1 MNKNKLNS
9 FEAGF
14 NVNNIAIIKDLTDR
28 VTENIAKVIV
38 GKEETIKQALICLIG
53 SGHMLIEDVPGTGKT
68 LLTRALAKSLDCN
81 FSRIQFTPDLLPSDI
96 TGIHYYS
103 QREDAFVL
111 RKGPVFTN
119 ILLADEINR
128 ATPRTQ
134 SALLECMEE
143 RQVSIDNETL
153 KLSPPFITIATQNP
167 IETQGTFPLP
177 EAQLDRFLIKG
188 SMNYPTREE
197 ACQILDRFDGHDP
210 LNELVPVATSEDIAK
225 AAAAFPEVFISEE
238 LKYYIIDIAEM
249 TRTHKSA
256 QLGVSPR
263 GTQALM
269 KAVKINAAMEG
280 RTFVTPDDI
289 KLLCC
294 PVFAHRIVAN
304 LSTNINRAAL
314 SIIDDILSS
323 LPVPK

>member
-1 MNKNKLNS
+1 MS
-9 FEAGF
+9 
-14 NVNNIAIIKDLTDR
+14 VNTAAIKELTER
-28 VTENIAKVIV
+28 LTANIAKVIV
-38 GKEETIKQALICLIG
+38 GKEETVRQALICLIG

-68 LLTRALAKSLDCN
+68 LLTRALAKSLDCA

-103 QREDAFVL
+103 QREDEFVL

-153 KLSPPFITIATQNP
+153 KLSPPFFTIATQNP

-177 EAQLDRFLIKG
+177 EAQLDRFLIK
-188 SMNYPTREE
+188 SNMKYPSREE
-197 ACQILDRFDGHDP
+197 ACQILERFDGLNP
-210 LNELVPVATSEDIAK
+210 LDELTPVATPDDIAK
-225 AAAAFPEVFISEE
+225 AAAAFPEVFISDE

-269 KAVKINAAMEG
+269 KAVKIYAATEG
-280 RTFVTPDDI
+280 RDFVIPDDI
-289 KLLCC
+289 KTLCR
-294 PVFAHRIVAN
+294 PVFTHRIVAN
-304 LSTNINRAAL
+304 LATDNNRAAV
-314 SIIDDILSS
+314 SIMDDILSS
-323 LPVPK
+323 LPVPKQ

>member
-1 MNKNKLNS
+1 MDIS
-9 FEAGF
+9 
-14 NVNNIAIIKDLTDR
+14 IIKNLADR
-28 VTENIAKVIV
+28 VIENIAKVIV
-38 GKEETIKQALICLIG
+38 GKEDVAKKALVCIIG

-68 LLTRALAKSLDCN
+68 LFTRAMAKSLDCK

-96 TGIHYYS
+96 TGIHFYS

-153 KLSPPFITIATQNP
+153 KLSPPFFTIATQNP

-177 EAQLDRFLIKG
+177 EAQLDRFLIKEG
-188 SMNYPTREE
+188 MNYPTREE
-197 ACQILDRFDGHDP
+197 ACQILDRFDGHNP
-210 LNELVPVATSEDIAK
+210 LDDLVPVANADDIAK
-225 AAAAFPEVFISEE
+225 AATAFPEVFISDE

-249 TRTHKSA
+249 TRTHKSSA
-256 QLGVSPR
+256 LGVSPR

-269 KAVKINAAMEG
+269 KAVKIYAAMEG

-289 KLLCC
+289 KILCR

-304 LSTNINRAAL
+304 LATDSNRAAV

-323 LPVPK
+323 LSVPKQ

>member
-1 MNKNKLNS
+1 LQ
-9 FEAGF
+9 
-14 NVNNIAIIKDLTDR
+14 NVG
-28 VTENIAKVIV
+28 KVIV
-38 GKEETIKQALICLIG
+38 GKEFVIKQALICIIG

-68 LLTRALAKSLDCN
+68 LLARALAKSLDCE

-103 QREDAFVL
+103 QREDNFIL

-153 KLSPPFITIATQNP
+153 TLSAPFFTIATQNP
-167 IETQGTFPLP
+167 VETHGTFPLP

-188 SMNYPTREE
+188 NMGYPMREE
-197 ACQILDRFDGHDP
+197 ACKILDRFDGENPMD
-210 LNELVPVATSEDIAK
+210 ELKPVVSSDDIINVSAIYSD
-225 AAAAFPEVFISEE
+225 VYISDE

-249 TRTHKSA
+249 TRNHKSVY
-256 QLGVSPR
+256 LGVSPR
-263 GTQALM
+263 GTQALV
-269 KAVKINAAMEG
+269 KAVKIFAAMEG
-280 RTFVTPDDI
+280 REFVVPDDI
-289 KLLCC
+289 KALCHS
-294 PVFAHRIVAN
+294 VFAHRIVAT
-304 LSTNINRAAL
+304 LSMDNNHTAL
-314 SIIDDILSS
+314 SILDEILSS

>member
-1 MNKNKLNS
+1 MD
-9 FEAGF
+9 
-14 NVNNIAIIKDLTDR
+14 ITIIKDLADR
-28 VTENIAKVIV
+28 VVGNISKVIV

-68 LLTRALAKSLDCN
+68 LLARALAKSLDCA

-103 QREDAFVL
+103 QREDAFIL

-153 KLSPPFITIATQNP
+153 KLSPPFFTIATQNP
-167 IETQGTFPLP
+167 VETQGTFPLP

-188 SMNYPTREE
+188 NMKYPTREE
-197 ACQILDRFDGHDP
+197 ACRILERFDGNNP
-210 LNELVPVATSEDIAK
+210 LDDLTPVAGADEIAK
-225 AAAAFPEVFISEE
+225 AAAAFPEVFISDE

-249 TRTHKSA
+249 TRTHKSS

-269 KAVKINAAMEG
+269 KAVKIYAAMEG
-280 RTFVTPDDI
+280 RDFVTPDDI
-289 KLLCC
+289 KVLCH

-304 LSTNINRAAL
+304 LSTDSNRAAI

>member
-1 MNKNKLNS
+1 MDISVIKNL
-9 FEAGF
+9 A
-14 NVNNIAIIKDLTDR
+14 DR
-28 VTENIAKVIV
+28 VIANIAKVIV
-38 GKEETIKQALICLIG
+38 GKEDVAKQALICIIG

-68 LLTRALAKSLDCN
+68 LFAGALAKSLNCK

-103 QREDAFVL
+103 QKEDAFVL

-134 SALLECMEE
+134 SALLECMQEQ
-143 RQVSIDNETL
+143 QVSIDNETL
-153 KLSPPFITIATQNP
+153 VLPPPFFTIATQNP

-177 EAQLDRFLIKG
+177 EAQLDRFLLKA

-197 ACQILDRFDGHDP
+197 ACQILDRFDGSSPFDN
-210 LNELVPVATSEDIAK
+210 LSPVANAEDIAN
-225 AAAAFPEVFISEE
+225 AAAIFPEVFISDD

-249 TRTHKSA
+249 TRTHKSSA
-256 QLGVSPR
+256 LGVSPR

-269 KAVKINAAMEG
+269 KAAKIHAAIDG
-280 RTFVTPDDI
+280 RAFVIPDDI
-289 KLLCC
+289 KALCH
-294 PVFAHRIVAN
+294 PVFGHRLVAG
-304 LSTNINRAAL
+304 LSTHGDRAAV
-314 SIIDDILSS
+314 SILDDILSS
-323 LPVPK
+323 LPVPKQ

>member
-1 MNKNKLNS
+1 M
-9 FEAGF
+9 
-14 NVNNIAIIKDLTDR
+14 VIIKELTNR

-38 GKEETIKQALICLIG
+38 GKEEVARHALICIIG

-68 LLTRALAKSLDCN
+68 LFARALAKSLDCG

-103 QREDAFVL
+103 QKEDTFVL
-111 RKGPVFTN
+111 QKGPVFTN

-153 KLSPPFITIATQNP
+153 KLSPPFFTIATQNP

-188 SMNYPTREE
+188 NMGYPTREE
-197 ACQILDRFDGHDP
+197 AVLVLERFDGKNPID
-210 LNELVPVATSEDIAK
+210 ELRPVVNADDIAK
-225 AAAAFPEVFISEE
+225 AAAAFPEVHISDE
-238 LKYYIIDIAEM
+238 LKYYIIDIAEE
-249 TRTHKSA
+249 TRKHKSSY
-256 QLGVSPR
+256 LGVSPR

-269 KAVKINAAMEG
+269 KAVKIYAAMEG
-280 RTFVTPDDI
+280 REFVIPDDI
-289 KLLCC
+289 KALCHS
-294 PVFAHRIVAN
+294 VFIHRIVTN
-304 LSTNINRAAL
+304 LSMDNRAAV
-314 SIIDDILSS
+314 SILDEILST

>member
-1 MNKNKLNS
+1 MDVS
-9 FEAGF
+9 
-14 NVNNIAIIKDLTDR
+14 IIKDLTDR
-28 VTENIAKVIV
+28 VVGNISKVIV
-38 GKEETIKQALICLIG
+38 GKEETIKSALICLIG

-68 LLTRALAKSLDCN
+68 LLTRALAKSLDCA

-103 QREDAFVL
+103 QREDAFIL

-143 RQVSIDNETL
+143 RQVTIDNETL
-153 KLSPPFITIATQNP
+153 KLSPPFFTIATQNP
-167 IETQGTFPLP
+167 IETHGTFPLP

-188 SMNYPTREE
+188 NMKYPTRDE
-197 ACQILDRFDGHDP
+197 ACQILERFDGNNP
-210 LNELVPVATSEDIAK
+210 LDELSPVAGADDVAK
-225 AAAAFPEVFISEE
+225 ATAAFPGVFISDD

-249 TRTHKSA
+249 TRTHKSS

-269 KAVKINAAMEG
+269 KAVKIFAAMEG
-280 RTFVTPDDI
+280 RDFVTPDDI
-289 KLLCC
+289 KALCC
-294 PVFAHRIVAN
+294 PVFAHRIIAT
-304 LSTNINRAAL
+304 LATNSNRAAI
-314 SIIDDILSS
+314 SIIDDILST

>member
-1 MNKNKLNS
+1 MRINDWR
-9 FEAGF
+9 G
-14 NVNNIAIIKDLTDR
+14 VMGIAITKDVTDR
-28 VTENIAKVIV
+28 VLQNVAKVIV
-38 GKEETIKQALICLIG
+38 GKEDVTKQALICIIG

-68 LLTRALAKSLDCN
+68 LFARALAKSLDCS
-81 FSRIQFTPDLLPSDI
+81 FSRVQFTPDLLPSDI

-103 QREDAFVL
+103 QRDDDFVL

-119 ILLADEINR
+119 ILIADEINR

-153 KLSPPFITIATQNP
+153 ALSPPFFTIATQNP
-167 IETQGTFPLP
+167 VETHGTFPLP

-188 SMNYPTREE
+188 SMGYPTRDE
-197 ACQILDRFDGHDP
+197 ARQVLERFDGKNPID
-210 LNELVPVATSEDIAK
+210 ELAPVVNASDIAS
-225 AAAAFPEVFISEE
+225 AAAAYPDVHMSDE

-256 QLGVSPR
+256 YLGVSPR

-269 KAVKINAAMEG
+269 KAAKISAAMDG
-280 RTFVTPDDI
+280 REFVIPDDI
-289 KLLCC
+289 KALCHL
-294 PVFAHRIVAN
+294 VFAHRIVTN
-304 LSTNINRAAL
+304 LSVTNDRAAESML
-314 SIIDDILSS
+314 ADILST
-323 LPVPK
+323 LPAPK

>member
-1 MNKNKLNS
+1 M
-9 FEAGF
+9 G
-14 NVNNIAIIKDLTDR
+14 IAITKDVTDR
-28 VTENIAKVIV
+28 VLQNVAKVIV
-38 GKEETIKQALICLIG
+38 GKEDVTKQALICIIG

-68 LLTRALAKSLDCN
+68 LFARALAKSLDCS
-81 FSRIQFTPDLLPSDI
+81 FSRVQFTPDLLPSDI

-103 QREDAFVL
+103 QRDDDFVL

-119 ILLADEINR
+119 ILIADEINR

-153 KLSPPFITIATQNP
+153 ALSPPFFTIATQNP
-167 IETQGTFPLP
+167 VETHGTFPLP

-188 SMNYPTREE
+188 SMGYPTRDE
-197 ACQILDRFDGHDP
+197 ARQVLERFDGKNPID
-210 LNELVPVATSEDIAK
+210 ELAPVVNASDIAS
-225 AAAAFPEVFISEE
+225 AAAAYPDVHMSDE

-256 QLGVSPR
+256 YLGVSPR

-269 KAVKINAAMEG
+269 KAAKISAAMDG
-280 RTFVTPDDI
+280 REFVIPDDI
-289 KLLCC
+289 KALCHL
-294 PVFAHRIVAN
+294 VFAHRIVTN
-304 LSTNINRAAL
+304 LSVTNDRAAESML
-314 SIIDDILSS
+314 ADILST
-323 LPVPK
+323 LPAPK

>member
-1 MNKNKLNS
+1 MDITVIKN
-9 FEAGF
+9 FA
-14 NVNNIAIIKDLTDR
+14 DR
-28 VTENIAKVIV
+28 VINNIAKVIV
-38 GKEETIKQALICLIG
+38 GKDDVARHALICIIG

-68 LLTRALAKSLDCN
+68 LFARALSKSLNCS

-103 QREDAFVL
+103 QKENEFVL

-153 KLSPPFITIATQNP
+153 KLSLPFFTIATQNP
-167 IETQGTFPLP
+167 VETQGTFPLP

-188 SMNYPTREE
+188 NMGYPSRTE
-197 ACQILDRFDGHDP
+197 AAEVLDRFDSKNPIDD
-210 LNELVPVATSEDIAK
+210 LVAVANAEDIAK
-225 AAAAFPEVFISEE
+225 AAAAYPGVHISEE
-238 LKYYIIDIAEM
+238 LKYYIIDIAEK
-249 TRTHKSA
+249 TREHKSA
-256 QLGVSPR
+256 YLGVSPR

-269 KAVKINAAMEG
+269 KAVKINAALQG
-280 RTFVTPDDI
+280 RDFVIPDDI
-289 KLLCC
+289 KELCRF
-294 PVFAHRIVAN
+294 VFAHRIVTN
-304 LSTNINRAAL
+304 LSMDNDSAAT
-314 SIIDDILSS
+314 SIIDEILSL

>member
-1 MNKNKLNS
+1 MD
-9 FEAGF
+9 
-14 NVNNIAIIKDLTDR
+14 ITIIKNLTDR
-28 VTENIAKVIV
+28 VVGNIAKVIV

-68 LLTRALAKSLDCN
+68 LLTRALARSLDCA
-81 FSRIQFTPDLLPSDI
+81 FSRVQFTPDLLPSDI

-103 QREDAFVL
+103 QREEAFIL

-153 KLSPPFITIATQNP
+153 KLSPPFFTIATQNP
-167 IETQGTFPLP
+167 VETQGTFPLP

-188 SMNYPTREE
+188 NMKYPTREE
-197 ACQILDRFDGHDP
+197 ACQILERFDGSNP
-210 LNELVPVATSEDIAK
+210 LDELIPVAGADEIIK
-225 AAAAFPEVFISEE
+225 AAAAFPEVFISDD

-249 TRTHKSA
+249 TRSHKFS

-269 KAVKINAAMEG
+269 KAVKIYAAMEG
-280 RTFVTPDDI
+280 RDFVTPDDI
-289 KLLCC
+289 KILCH
-294 PVFAHRIVAN
+294 PVFTHRIVAN
-304 LSTNINRAAL
+304 LSTDSNRAAI